1 MEKYNMTNILRKIKI
16 RDENHSKKFDFHLF
30 FGFICN
36 ALFIN
41 VIFLENAENKGV
53 IADNTN

>member
-1 MEKYNMTNILRKIKI
+1 MTNILRKIKI